1 MNNNQVTEAII
12 DWIDNYI
19 YNLTHIV
26 LYPPTV
32 KADWEDAEVRKEEY

>member
-1 MNNNQVTEAII
+1 MTQKQVTEATI

-26 LYPPTV
+26 LCPPTI
-32 KADWEDAEVRKEEY
+32 KADWQDAEEE